1 MAHHRWKPASHPTVW
16 AQLLRSCPSL
26 CDPTGCSPP
35 DSSLR
40 GILQAIILGWVAMS
54 SSRGLPDP
62 GTEPTSLMFPALRGG
77 FFTTSTTWEAPKLL
91 TDLHICVFFPEKE
104 MNWVA
109 PSSKPGS

>member
-1 MAHHRWKPASHPTVW
+1 MDYS
-16 AQLLRSCPSL
+16 PSV
-26 CDPTGCSPP
+26 D
-35 DSSLR
+35 
-40 GILQAIILGWVAMS
+40 GILQARIMELGP
-54 SSRGLPDP
+54 LPGDVPNP

>member
-40 GILQAIILGWVAMS
+40 GILQAIILEWVPMP
-54 SSRGLPDP
+54 SSRDLANSGVKPMSHISPELA
-62 GTEPTSLMFPALRGG
+62 GR
-77 FFTTSTTWEAPKLL
+77 FFTTSATWEAPQIIIETTKTTIFLC
-91 TDLHICVFFPEKE
+91 IFE
-104 MNWVA
+104 
-109 PSSKPGS
+109 